1 MGLVSN
7 MKIPVLYMLLCVHD
21 VVYISLDSPS
31 NGFFLKITALL
42 VVHYDFSAK
51 HAINFFLNNIY

>member
-1 MGLVSN
+1 MGLVRN

-31 NGFFLKITALL
+31 NIFLKKITALL
-42 VVHYDFSAK
+42 VAK
-51 HAINFFLNNIY
+51 HVINFFLNNMY